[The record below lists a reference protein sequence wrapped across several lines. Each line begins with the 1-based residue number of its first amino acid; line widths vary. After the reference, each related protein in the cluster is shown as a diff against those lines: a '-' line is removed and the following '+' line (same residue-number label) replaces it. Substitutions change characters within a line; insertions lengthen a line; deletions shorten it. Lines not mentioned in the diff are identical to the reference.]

1 MVRCTLILLFFI
13 MFVPG
18 VIASSIKDLINEQS
32 KISPNISISIKNI
45 TKNKIIV
52 SHRNKARMTPASNQ
66 KILTTLTGLEFLGPK
81 YKFPTH
87 IYFIDSIDDSGVYN
101 GNIYI
106 DTKGDPTLTT
116 KKIKKAILFFKQKG
130 MKEINGNIVI
140 NNNYFEKP
148 FYNKT
153 WKSSWKGLSWAPYI
167 SSVAVD
173 NNLYSKDQTLYLT
186 DNPLY
191 LLGVIFKK
199 QIKSHGIKFKGQ
211 IKLKNISNL
220 IKFNPKKTK
229 YSIDSKELS
238 ELIYIINKQSNNLY
252 AEHIFKKISANYFR
266 KSGSW
271 RDSQKIMR
279 FFLNK
284 KVKIDNSEFNIEDG
298 SGLSKYNSVTT
309 SSIINLLEYATKRDY
324 FNDFYNSLPIAGLDG
339 TLLKRFKL
347 KPLYKNMRAKTGY
360 IKGVSS
366 LSGYFYGKNNDLYI
380 FSIIVNDYNYSI
392 RNFIEKILTKTYYL

>member
-1 MVRCTLILLFFI
+1 

-106 DTKGDPTLTT
+106 DTKGDPTLTS
-116 KKIKKAILFFKQKG
+116 KKIKKVILFFKQKG

-173 NNLYSKDQTLYLT
+173 NNLYSKDQTLYCL
-186 DNPLY
+186 LY
-191 LLGVIFKK
+191 
-199 QIKSHGIKFKGQ
+199 
-211 IKLKNISNL
+211 
-220 IKFNPKKTK
+220 
-229 YSIDSKELS
+229 
-238 ELIYIINKQSNNLY
+238 
-252 AEHIFKKISANYFR
+252 
-266 KSGSW
+266 
-271 RDSQKIMR
+271 
-279 FFLNK
+279 
-284 KVKIDNSEFNIEDG
+284 
-298 SGLSKYNSVTT
+298 T
-309 SSIINLLEYATKRDY
+309 SDAADE
-324 FNDFYNSLPIAGLDG
+324 
-339 TLLKRFKL
+339 
-347 KPLYKNMRAKTGY
+347 
-360 IKGVSS
+360 
-366 LSGYFYGKNNDLYI
+366 
-380 FSIIVNDYNYSI
+380 
-392 RNFIEKILTKTYYL
+392 

>member
-1 MVRCTLILLFFI
+1 
-13 MFVPG
+13 
-18 VIASSIKDLINEQS
+18 
-32 KISPNISISIKNI
+32 
-45 TKNKIIV
+45 
-52 SHRNKARMTPASNQ
+52 MTPASNQ

-81 YKFPTH
+81 YKFLTH

-106 DTKGDPTLTT
+106 DTKGDPTLTS
-116 KKIKKAILFFKQKG
+116 KKIKKVILFFKQKG

-199 QIKSHGIKFKGQ
+199 QIKSHDIKFKGQ

-220 IKFNPKKTK
+220 IKFNTMRLYLFFK
-229 YSIDSKELS
+229 Y
-238 ELIYIINKQSNNLY
+238 Y
-252 AEHIFKKISANYFR
+252 A
-266 KSGSW
+266 
-271 RDSQKIMR
+271 
-279 FFLNK
+279 
-284 KVKIDNSEFNIEDG
+284 
-298 SGLSKYNSVTT
+298 
-309 SSIINLLEYATKRDY
+309 
-324 FNDFYNSLPIAGLDG
+324 
-339 TLLKRFKL
+339 
-347 KPLYKNMRAKTGY
+347 
-360 IKGVSS
+360 
-366 LSGYFYGKNNDLYI
+366 
-380 FSIIVNDYNYSI
+380 
-392 RNFIEKILTKTYYL
+392 